1 MNTIWK
7 QWLYHLLSAGII
19 GASSAV
25 GVCFI
30 DPSAFNVTSAMG
42 WAHIGELALFG
53 FVKPVIAILNNGLPA
68 DPAPVKTL

>member
-7 QWLYHLLSAGII
+7 QWLYHLLSVGII

-25 GVCFI
+25 GVCII
-30 DPSAFNVTSAMG
+30 DPATFNVTSAQG
-42 WAHIGELALFG
+42 WTHIGLLALFG
-53 FVKPVIAILNNGLPA
+53 FAKPVIAILTNGLPA